1 MKTNILLPKPPKIIK
16 KEGNRAVFEIEN
28 CYPGY
33 GMTLGNAFRRVLLSS
48 LAGAAVTSLKI
59 KGVEHEFSTIPHILE
74 DVIQIILNLK
84 QVRFKLH
91 SDGPVVLTLKVKG
104 EKTVK
109 ASDIKLTSD
118 VEIVNKDAHIA
129 TLTDK
134 KAGLDIEI
142 EVDSGLGYVPA
153 EQRKREK
160 LPIGYI
166 AVDAVF
172 SPVVRT
178 NYEIENM
185 RVGDRT
191 DFNRLRIDIET
202 DGSITAEEAFQKTAQ
217 ILVDHFNVFIEGK
230 KEVKKVKTKPKTT
243 KTKKPTQG
251 GSAPTGVASHQTS
264 SRKK

>member
-1 MKTNILLPKPPKIIK
+1 MEKNILLPKSPKIIK

-33 GMTLGNAFRRVLLSS
+33 GVTLGNAFRRVLLSS
-48 LAGAAVTSLKI
+48 LVGAAVTSLKI

-91 SDGPVVLTLKVKG
+91 SDGPVVLTLKAKG

-118 VEIVNKDAHIA
+118 VEIVNKDARIA

-134 KAGLDIEI
+134 KAELDMEIEI
-142 EVDSGLGYVPA
+142 DSGLGYVPV
-153 EQRKREK
+153 EQRKKEK

-178 NYEIENM
+178 NYEVENM
-185 RVGDRT
+185 RVGDRI

-202 DGSITAEEAFQKTAQ
+202 DGSIAPEEAFQKTAQ
-217 ILVDHFNVFIEGK
+217 ILVDHFSVFIKEKERKEGEGK
-230 KEVKKVKTKPKTT
+230 PETKKEKKEKKVKKVKKEI
-243 KTKKPTQG
+243 KK
-251 GSAPTGVASHQTS
+251 
-264 SRKK
+264 KK